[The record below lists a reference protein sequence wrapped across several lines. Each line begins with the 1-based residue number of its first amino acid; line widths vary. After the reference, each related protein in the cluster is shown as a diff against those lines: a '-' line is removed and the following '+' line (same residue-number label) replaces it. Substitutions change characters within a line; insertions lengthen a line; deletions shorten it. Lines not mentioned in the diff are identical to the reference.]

1 MVLTGNEAKRFRRST
16 IPQKH
21 FIITIIIIIAII
33 IHFIRISRKFMHL
46 FKVIFVK
53 ITTKIKVL
61 CSRLSPINVFIL
73 LFFQILAKIAVSDLF
88 NTLFLRVAEDAL
100 KFSSRY
106 RIIFTYFRQKNI
118 SDETFC
124 PFGG

>member
-1 MVLTGNEAKRFRRST
+1 MSEIQQWSWLEIKLNAFRRST

-33 IHFIRISRKFMHL
+33 IHFIRIIRKFMHL

-61 CSRLSPINVFIL
+61 CSRLSPINIFIL

-88 NTLFLRVAEDAL
+88 KTFLEL
-100 KFSSRY
+100 SRM
-106 RIIFTYFRQKNI
+106 
-118 SDETFC
+118 
-124 PFGG
+124 P